1 GYKFGNT
8 ALAFARLGY
17 ARAELTGNFLDPDSS
32 KTHTGWVWGVG
43 AKGAFTRNLS
53 LSVEYQFYD
62 LKREDY
68 PVNGSLQPASTGIVI
83 GVQYAL

>member
-1 GYKFGNT
+1 MVRVNCT
-8 ALAFARLGY
+8 SIPN
-17 ARAELTGNFLDPDSS
+17 ELFESEFFRR
-32 KTHTGWVWGVG
+32 

-68 PVNGSLQPASTGIVI
+68 PINGSLQPASTGIVI